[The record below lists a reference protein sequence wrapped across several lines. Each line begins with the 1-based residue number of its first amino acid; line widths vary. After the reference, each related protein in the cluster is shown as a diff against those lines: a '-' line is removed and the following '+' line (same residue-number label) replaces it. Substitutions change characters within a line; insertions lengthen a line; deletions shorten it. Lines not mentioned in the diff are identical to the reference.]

1 MGSKGEQRSEIS
13 NWKTEF
19 VRKTKKRGRF
29 FQPITPLWR
38 ESAVESNV
46 TMHRCL
52 FTSGRNRRK
61 EGRIKNFSKDTF
73 HFSSL
78 VRLLMQQGRLDDC
91 KSVVEVSFVLM
102 VSQWIKLIRIFPC
115 SSFSFWNFV
124 IYMDIQIWL
133 FLKMWDTIFGSR

>member
-1 MGSKGEQRSEIS
+1 MGSKGEQQTEIS

-102 VSQWIKLIRIFPC
+102 MFLSESSWSEFFSVPLLLFEISLFIWIYR
-115 SSFSFWNFV
+115 
-124 IYMDIQIWL
+124 
-133 FLKMWDTIFGSR
+133 FGFF

>member
-29 FQPITPLWR
+29 FQPITPLW

-102 VSQWIKLIRIFPC
+102 MFLSESSWSEFFSVPLLLFEISLFIWIYR
-115 SSFSFWNFV
+115 
-124 IYMDIQIWL
+124 
-133 FLKMWDTIFGSR
+133 FGFF

>member
-61 EGRIKNFSKDTF
+61 EERIKNFSKDTF

-102 VSQWIKLIRIFPC
+102 MFLSESSWSEFFSVPLLLFEISLFIWIYR
-115 SSFSFWNFV
+115 
-124 IYMDIQIWL
+124 
-133 FLKMWDTIFGSR
+133 FGFF